1 MGALGAGGQE
11 EGSGP
16 GGWEVEGHR
25 GPSRPEVDPL
35 DPSGLQVVGAH
46 MGRSQDAGDHVE
58 GPEVIAS
65 QGVAAQDS
73 RASATKTIRSI
84 IFHGIIGASSS
95 SLSVLRGCRLCDGGQ
110 LSCVCV
116 FLHLGQRLK
125 PELLLLLLLC
135 VGALS
140 RPETRRPRV
149 PDTQIPGSQIPS
161 AAGKADKRLAGKR
174 SGRGGW
180 GEKRRAGS

>member
-16 GGWEVEGHR
+16 GGREVEGHR

-46 MGRSQDAGDHVE
+46 RGRSQDAGDHGE

-73 RASATKTIRSI
+73 RASATKTI
-84 IFHGIIGASSS
+84 IFHGIVGFIFIF
-95 SLSVLRGCRLCDGGQ
+95 VRIKRELCDGGQ

-116 FLHLGQRLK
+116 FLHLGQRLE
-125 PELLLLLLLC
+125 PELLLLLLC